1 MNQLDVA
8 FYRCSPRLA
17 PRPAP
22 LISYILTIGVT
33 LLWLGLLS
41 RAVAVNSLLAWSAG
55 IVYVGY
61 DTFLIVFI
69 TLTSF
74 PLVFKEKE
82 TKKNPQSSNHTVG
95 IIIPAYNEAP
105 VLVRT
110 LHSLLTQSVQ
120 ADKII
125 LADDG
130 STDNTS
136 DVLQEYL
143 QLDKPQLGHISSASP
158 VFPNVY
164 WLRLSHAG
172 KAHTLNHSLTHLH
185 TDLVM
190 TVDAD
195 TRLDPIAI
203 AEAKD
208 YFNQH
213 KEVVAATGILTPQC
227 YPNVKGKI
235 LEFFQRYEYVRNFIS
250 RYSWMRVESLL
261 LISGALALF
270 KRDALIAVGGFDH
283 ECLVEDYEVI
293 HRLHRYSVE
302 HHLNWRT
309 AVIGQVQAITS
320 SPSTV
325 SSFLKQRRRW
335 FAGFLQT
342 QHWNLDMIGN
352 PKFKLLGLIMM
363 PIKTFD
369 THQPVYGLSAFALLL
384 WYLVSAQWPLVIGI
398 LSIMLTKAVFD
409 SIYHVWSVILYRRW
423 TGQKHTT
430 PLVYALLSSFLEPFS
445 FQLLRHLGATLGWLH
460 FMTGQRQWGKEL
472 RREAS

>member
-22 LISYILTIGVT
+22 LISYVLTIGVT
-33 LLWLGLLS
+33 ILWLGLLS
-41 RAVAVNSLLAWSAG
+41 RAFAFNSILAWSAG

-61 DTFLIVFI
+61 DTFLILFI
-69 TLTSF
+69 TVTSF
-74 PLVFKEKE
+74 PLIFKPKE
-82 TKKNPQSSNHTVG
+82 PNANSQSSSHSMGV
-95 IIIPAYNEAP
+95 IIPAYNEAP

-110 LHSLLTQSVQ
+110 LRSLLSQTKS
-120 ADKII
+120 AEKII

-130 STDNTS
+130 STDNTNEVMQ
-136 DVLQEYL
+136 DFL
-143 QLDKPQLGHISSASP
+143 QLDAPPMGQISVASP
-158 VFPNVY
+158 LFPNVY
-164 WLRLSHAG
+164 WLRLSHSG
-172 KAHTLNHSLTHLH
+172 KAHTLNHTLTHLH
-185 TDLVM
+185 TDLIM

-195 TRLDPIAI
+195 TRLDPSAI
-203 AEAKD
+203 AEAKY

-227 YPNVKGKI
+227 YPNLKGKI

-250 RYSWMRVESLL
+250 RYSWMRVDSLL
-261 LISGALALF
+261 LISGALAIF
-270 KRDALIAVGGFDH
+270 KRNALVAVGGFDH

-302 HHLNWRT
+302 HHLNWQT

-320 SPSTV
+320 SPSTIR
-325 SSFLKQRRRW
+325 SFLKQRRRW

-342 QHWNLDMIGN
+342 QHWNRDMIGN
-352 PKFKLLGLIMM
+352 SRFKLLGLIMM

-369 THQPVYGLSAFALLL
+369 THQPVYGLSAFVLLL
-384 WYLVSAQWPLVIGI
+384 WYLVSAQWSLVIGI

-409 SIYHVWSVILYRRW
+409 SIYHIWSILLYRRW
-423 TGQKHTT
+423 TGQKQST
-430 PLVYALLSSFLEPFS
+430 PLFYALLSSFLEPFS

-472 RREAS
+472 RREVS